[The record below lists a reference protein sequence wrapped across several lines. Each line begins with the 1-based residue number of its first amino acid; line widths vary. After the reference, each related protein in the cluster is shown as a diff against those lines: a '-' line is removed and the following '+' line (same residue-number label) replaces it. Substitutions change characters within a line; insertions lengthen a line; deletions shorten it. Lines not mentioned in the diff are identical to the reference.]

1 MAAPERVSVIGAGL
15 MGHALA
21 LVYAL
26 GGHPVGLYDTDPR
39 RVNSATGRARDTA
52 APLLAACVVA
62 PAALAAAIGRI
73 APTTDLAAAVANSG
87 FIVEAVSEDL
97 AIKQAV
103 FRQLDQLAPPTAILA
118 TNSSALGPDDVAA
131 ATTRAEQVLVTHW
144 FNPPT
149 LLPLVEVVRGRHTS
163 DAAVA
168 KVVAQLTA
176 LGKRPV
182 VVPRYTPGFAAN
194 RLQMAM
200 VRECL
205 ALVDEGLLQPA
216 EVDDVLRYSLA
227 PRWAALG
234 CFRIMDF
241 GNTSLF
247 AAAARTIFP
256 HLSNA
261 AAPGPALTERAAAGD
276 EGVTTAQGFYAWP
289 PGEADRQRGLR
300 DAVVQAVLHLTNP
313 PDRPAAGR

>member
-1 MAAPERVSVIGAGL
+1 MPERVSVIGAGL
-15 MGHALA
+15 MGHALG

-26 GGHPVGLYDTDPR
+26 GDHPVGLYDTDPA
-39 RVNSATGRARDTA
+39 RVADAIDRARATA
-52 APLLAACVVA
+52 APLLTSGAIDPPALD
-62 PAALAAAIGRI
+62 AALGRL
-73 APTTDLAAAVANSG
+73 APTTDLRAAVAGSG
-87 FIVEAVSEDL
+87 FIVEAVAENL

-103 FRQLDQLAPPTAILA
+103 FRDLDAVAAPTAILA

-131 ATTRAEQVLVTHW
+131 ATGRPERVMVTHW

-149 LLPLVEVVRGRHTS
+149 LLPLVEVVRGRATS
-163 DAAVA
+163 DAAVE

-194 RLQMAM
+194 RLQAAM

-205 ALVDEGLLQPA
+205 ALVDEGLLGPA
-216 EVDDVLRYSLA
+216 EVDEVLRFSLA

-241 GNTSLF
+241 GNTQLF
-247 AAAARTIFP
+247 DDAMRTIFP
-256 HLSNA
+256 SLSNA
-261 AAPGPALTERAAAGD
+261 AAPGPALTRVAEAGRH
-276 EGVTTAQGFYAWP
+276 GVTTGQGFYAWP
-289 PGEADRQRGLR
+289 PEEIERQRALR
-300 DAVVQAVLHLTNP
+300 DAVVQAVLRLTNP
-313 PDRPAAGR
+313 PADRPHGS

>member
-1 MAAPERVSVIGAGL
+1 MATLDRVSVIGAGL

-26 GGHPVGLYDTDPR
+26 GGHAVGLYDTDPA
-39 RVNSATGRARDTA
+39 RVSSAPTRARDTA
-52 APLLAACVVA
+52 SPLLAAGA
-62 PAALAAAIGRI
+62 TTPAALAAAVARI
-73 APTTDLAAAVANSG
+73 SPTTDLAAAVDGSG

-97 AIKQAV
+97 SIKQAV
-103 FRQLDQLAPPTAILA
+103 FSQLDRVAAPAAILA

-131 ATTRAEQVLVTHW
+131 ATTRAARVMVTHW

-149 LLPLVEVVRGRHTS
+149 LLPLVEVVRGRQTS
-163 DAAVA
+163 DEAVDY
-168 KVVAQLTA
+168 VVAQLTA

-182 VVPRYTPGFAAN
+182 VIPRYTPGFAAN

-205 ALVDEGLLQPA
+205 ALVDEGLLQPS
-216 EVDDVLRYSLA
+216 EVDDVLRFSLA

-241 GNTSLF
+241 GNTALF

-256 HLSNA
+256 GLSNA
-261 AAPGPALTERAAAGD
+261 DAPGPALTGRAAAGD
-276 EGVTTAQGFYAWP
+276 EGVTSGQGFYAWP
-289 PGEADRQRGLR
+289 PGEADRQRALR
-300 DAVVQAVLHLTNP
+300 DAVVQAVLQLTNP
-313 PDRPAAGR
+313 PNRPVTGR